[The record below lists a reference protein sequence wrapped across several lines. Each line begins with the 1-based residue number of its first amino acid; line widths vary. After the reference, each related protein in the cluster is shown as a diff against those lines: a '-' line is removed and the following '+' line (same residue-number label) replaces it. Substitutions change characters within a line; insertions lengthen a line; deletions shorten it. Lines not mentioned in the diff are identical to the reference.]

1 MRSILISFSFFSLS
15 FFRTWNTTI
24 YCVFVRQYLEQ
35 ESTEVES
42 ESTKE
47 TSSRKKFPRK
57 EKPLKSPPKKIA
69 SPSVL
74 PKIEASIMQEAIIR
88 LLPDPDPMTEF
99 SKIPPSDKL
108 ELLDPL
114 TRYEYKIQTILLL
127 EKILDIHESPK
138 VKGKSPKKKEETVSF
153 SFRDI
158 DPELI
163 AEVLQQRFLRF
174 GEELL
179 YIMFN
184 YLLNIRDEIRFA
196 DCLWMISSEV
206 SSCKV

>member
-1 MRSILISFSFFSLS
+1 M
-15 FFRTWNTTI
+15 
-24 YCVFVRQYLEQ
+24 EQ

-74 PKIEASIMQEAIIR
+74 P
-88 LLPDPDPMTEF
+88 
-99 SKIPPSDKL
+99 KIPPSDKL